1 MFPRRSGYLLAL
13 VEAPAGW
20 RPAAGGGDPVTDA
33 IAAAWADAAATVQ
46 RTADRFASLAA
57 VQNTF
62 LGGFQALG
70 TLGLLLGTA
79 GLAAV
84 QMQNVLERRGQIGFL
99 RAIGFS
105 EGRVRGLIVIETL
118 VMVGLGLAVGAAA
131 GMLAVMPS
139 LAGGR
144 AAVPIG
150 WIAASSGL
158 ALVVAVAAGIAAAR
172 RAATVTA
179 RDAVEQA

>member
-1 MFPRRSGYLLAL
+1 M
-13 VEAPAGW
+13 AG
-20 RPAAGGGDPVTDA
+20 A

-46 RTADRFASLAA
+46 TASSRFASLAA

-139 LAGGR
+139 LTGGR

-150 WIAASSGL
+150 WIAATSGL
-158 ALVVAVAAGIAAAR
+158 ALVVAAAAGIVAAR
-172 RAATVTA
+172 RAATISLRDTLETA
-179 RDAVEQA
+179 